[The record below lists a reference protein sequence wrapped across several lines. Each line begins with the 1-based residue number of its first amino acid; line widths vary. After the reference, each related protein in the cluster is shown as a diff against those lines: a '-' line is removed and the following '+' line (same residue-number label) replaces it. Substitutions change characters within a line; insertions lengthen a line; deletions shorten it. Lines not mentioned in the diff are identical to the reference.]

1 MIKKEGAPLFFYL
14 KICIHITT
22 QIERFKS
29 WKSRIQVIK
38 SNGIHSPILI
48 LSLRIYKYAMDIII
62 FFNLLYEY
70 LPSYQY
76 AKRAYETSPKG

>member
-38 SNGIHSPILI
+38 PNGINSPILI
-48 LSLRIYKYAMDIII
+48 LSLRIYRYAMDLLI
-62 FFNLLYEY
+62 FFNLFSEY
-70 LPSYQY
+70 LPSY
-76 AKRAYETSPKG
+76 K